1 MEMRPYTPSLSH
13 SDKPLEIASIIQARG
28 KKKKKK
34 KKKKAEQPGLRIT
47 GEGFEL
53 VQQPLPSPLP
63 ASTPSCL
70 LACLRVWR
78 RARAARAARATLETA
93 RMEYRR
99 ERGKIFYEDAVRCC
113 EGAGSGAGGGMGGGG
128 LAFISAV
135 SLRRRWEMERVPPT
149 LLWRGNG
156 AALLFRGVEIVLKG
170 YLMSPSPRRIT
181 SENLG
186 LESSRRYSSRCKIMR
201 EDSDSRQGRG
211 MYSTELP

>member
-63 ASTPSCL
+63 ASIPSCL

-113 EGAGSGAGGGMGGGG
+113 EGAGSGAGGGWEEEGSPLFQLYLFGGDGKWN
-128 LAFISAV
+128 V
-135 SLRRRWEMERVPPT
+135 SLRRFFGEETAP
-149 LLWRGNG
+149 
-156 AALLFRGVEIVLKG
+156 
-170 YLMSPSPRRIT
+170 
-181 SENLG
+181 
-186 LESSRRYSSRCKIMR
+186 RYSSA
-201 EDSDSRQGRG
+201 E
-211 MYSTELP
+211 